1 MTAGLVFVCGCC
13 GKTVGQDMFLDNQN
27 VVFKLNDPCTRQ
39 VKYWDI
45 YPNKKCVRLLKWFGD
60 GEYEKKDVM
69 ILTVE
74 IVDAVPNEVKISH
87 IVAL

>member
-13 GKTVGQDMFLDNQN
+13 GKTVGQDMFLENEN
-27 VVFKLNDPCTRQ
+27 VVFKLNDR
-39 VKYWDI
+39 VLDKSNMDI

-74 IVDAVPNEVKISH
+74 IVDRVSNDVKISH
-87 IVAL
+87 VVAL